1 MTEISKR
8 IHHIQQALPQGVT
21 LLAVSKHHT
30 PENILQAYNAGL
42 RDFGENYVQ
51 ELHAKQAQLPKAIH
65 WHFIGHLQRNKVK
78 QILPYVYLI
87 HSLDRKE
94 LAHEIEKQAALI
106 GKIQPVLLQLHV
118 ASETSKFGFSED
130 EFQAFIHSDITT
142 RYPHLKILGLMAMAS
157 FTNETAILEQEFKRA
172 KKAYMQLF
180 ALFPHAHVLSM
191 GMSSDYKLAISHGS
205 TMVRMG
211 TAIFGDRKP
220 TK

>member
-8 IHHIQQALPQGVT
+8 IHQIQHELPQGVT
-21 LLAVSKHHT
+21 LLAVSKNHS
-30 PENILQAYNAGL
+30 PEFILQAFNAGL

-51 ELHAKQAQLPKAIH
+51 EMHAKHAQLPKSIH

-87 HSLDRKE
+87 HSVDREE
-94 LAHEIEKQAALI
+94 LACEIEKQASLI

-130 EFQAFIHSDITT
+130 EFHTFINSDVST
-142 RYPHLKILGLMAMAS
+142 RYPHINILGLMAMGS

-172 KKAYMQLF
+172 KKAFLQLS
-180 ALFPHAHVLSM
+180 AQFPQAQVLSM
-191 GMSSDYKLAISHGS
+191 GMSSDYKLAIAQGS

>member
-1 MTEISKR
+1 MRFVYIPCRHDRNFKTDTSHSAGIT
-8 IHHIQQALPQGVT
+8 PGVT

-51 ELHAKQAQLPKAIH
+51 ELHAKQAQLPKAIQ

-157 FTNETAILEQEFKRA
+157 FTNETAILEQEFKKA
-172 KKAYMQLF
+172 KRHICSYLLCFHTPMC
-180 ALFPHAHVLSM
+180 
-191 GMSSDYKLAISHGS
+191 
-205 TMVRMG
+205 
-211 TAIFGDRKP
+211 
-220 TK
+220 

>member
-1 MTEISKR
+1 M
-8 IHHIQQALPQGVT
+8 
-21 LLAVSKHHT
+21 
-30 PENILQAYNAGL
+30 
-42 RDFGENYVQ
+42 
-51 ELHAKQAQLPKAIH
+51 
-65 WHFIGHLQRNKVK
+65 
-78 QILPYVYLI
+78 
-87 HSLDRKE
+87 
-94 LAHEIEKQAALI
+94 
-106 GKIQPVLLQLHV
+106 QLHV

-157 FTNETAILEQEFKRA
+157 FTNETAILEQEFKKA
-172 KKAYMQLF
+172 KKAYMQLS